1 MQPSR
6 DECCAHA
13 APQPLHVPPCCLLP
27 APAAGLCPASQTRV
41 LRGVM
46 QGSVWGSGLAG
57 AVCAA
62 CALASGSP
70 ALWRVGFVASF
81 VSKLSDTVS
90 SEIGKVRLH
99 EAAGG

>member
-1 MQPSR
+1 
-6 DECCAHA
+6 
-13 APQPLHVPPCCLLP
+13 
-27 APAAGLCPASQTRV
+27 
-41 LRGVM
+41 M

-62 CALASGSP
+62 CALATGNP

-90 SEIGKVRLH
+90 SEIGKVPPP
-99 EAAGG
+99 AGHQPQGSLSLVSDTTLMAFC

>member
-1 MQPSR
+1 M
-6 DECCAHA
+6 
-13 APQPLHVPPCCLLP
+13 
-27 APAAGLCPASQTRV
+27 
-41 LRGVM
+41 
-46 QGSVWGSGLAG
+46 WGSGLAG

-62 CALASGSP
+62 CALGTGNP

-99 EAAGG
+99 DGLACRLA